1 MIKVVWQMGE
11 PALRSCPADRPN
23 PAVNQHDPAVNQHD
37 PAVNQH
43 DPAVNQHDLAV
54 NQQQSSLPDETL
66 TPQKLPASAS
76 VIDREMCSTKLHSRP
91 LAPGVSHAP
100 FASETDYVTGLTN
113 EEMYLRPKSSHD
125 QKQPVN
131 LDATA

>member
-1 MIKVVWQMGE
+1 MGQ
-11 PALRSCPADRPN
+11 PALRSCPADKPV
-23 PAVNQHDPAVNQHD
+23 PTEEKMQP
-37 PAVNQH
+37 
-43 DPAVNQHDLAV
+43 
-54 NQQQSSLPDETL
+54 SLPDETL
-66 TPQKLPASAS
+66 TPQQLPASAS

-125 QKQPVN
+125 QNQPLN
-131 LDATA
+131 SNATA